1 MNSVHKYT
9 RWLRRMLKFGA
20 GINMNLKQVYKNY
33 SKEINKDNLTLEEKK
48 QCVLN
53 EVLRSYEKQ

>member
-20 GINMNLKQVYKNY
+20 GINMNLIYKNY